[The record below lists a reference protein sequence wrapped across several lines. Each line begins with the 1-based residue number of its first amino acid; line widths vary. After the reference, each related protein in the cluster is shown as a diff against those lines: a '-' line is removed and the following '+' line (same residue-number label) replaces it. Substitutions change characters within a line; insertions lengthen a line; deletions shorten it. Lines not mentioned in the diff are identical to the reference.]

1 MATFKRGK
9 IYYYNFWWE
18 GEHIQRSTK
27 QGNPRVA
34 RQMEAAHKTAL
45 AKGEAGI
52 FDRRPI
58 PHFAK
63 AMEAFLEWSAHEHK
77 AHPNTYRRYIVSSK
91 ALLRYF
97 KDKKLDQITPEDVE
111 SYKTWRA
118 GQKNFRSRKAL
129 KPATTNRELACL
141 KAMFNFHIKGDLMLK
156 NPVRSVKFFNEDNEQ
171 MRTLTFDEQRTYLAT
186 TSQPLRDAATLMLET
201 GMRPEEVYRIRVDSI
216 NLDGAYLFNPYGK
229 TKAAKRKVPLNK
241 IALEIITRRMNEVE
255 SPYLFPSPSNPQK
268 PVLKLNNAHYGA
280 LRRSGLKAFR
290 LYDLRH
296 TWATRAAM
304 SGIDLVTLAAML
316 GHSRIQMVLRYAH
329 PTEQHQAEA
338 ARRLEEF
345 NTVMAISEIEKRQS
359 ATTMHA
365 PTTVSTTVVN

>member
-1 MATFKRGK
+1 MAIFKRGRT
-9 IYYYNFWWE
+9 YYYNFWWD

-52 FDRRPI
+52 FERKPI
-58 PHFAK
+58 PSFTK
-63 AMEAFLEWSAHEHK
+63 AMDDFMRWSEQEHK
-77 AHPNTYRRYIVSSK
+77 AHPRTHHRYEVSSK
-91 ALLRYF
+91 PLLKYF
-97 KDKKLDQITPEDVE
+97 RDKKLDQITPEDVE

-118 GQKNFRSRKAL
+118 SQKSPRTKRL
-129 KPATTNRELACL
+129 LRPATTNRELACL
-141 KAMFNFHIKGDLMLK
+141 KAMFNYHIKGDLMLK
-156 NPVRSVKFFNEDNEQ
+156 NPVRNVKFFNEDNEQ
-171 MRTLTFDEQRTYLAT
+171 MRVLTFDEQRTYLAT
-186 TSQPLRDAATLMLET
+186 ASQPLCDAAILMLET
-201 GMRPEEVYRIRVDSI
+201 GMRPEEVYRIRIENI

-229 TKAAKRKVPLNK
+229 TKAAKRRVPLNK
-241 IALEIITRRMNEVE
+241 AVLEVVTRRVDEVKG
-255 SPYLFPSPSNPQK
+255 PYLFPSPDDPQK
-268 PVLKLNNAHYGA
+268 PVVKLNNAHYGA
-280 LRRSGLKAFR
+280 LRRSGLKPFR

-338 ARRLEEF
+338 AKRLEEF
-345 NTVMAISEIEKRQS
+345 NTARAIAEVEQRQS
-359 ATTMHA
+359 ATTLQD